1 MHAVGKRRVAQPVR
15 VHNTA
20 GAAHPLP
27 TVPPAGAGAA
37 VHALVVVRD
46 RGDGQRGVV
55 AVAKEDVVVGRV
67 GRQEQGVVEGAGSG
81 GAIAGGGG
89 EGEGEGGGGDGGGRD
104 GL

>member
-55 AVAKEDVVVGRV
+55 AVAEEDVVVGRV
-67 GRQEQGVVEGAGSG
+67 GGQEQGVVEGADSD

-89 EGEGEGGGGDGGGRD
+89 EGEGEGGCRDRSGRD